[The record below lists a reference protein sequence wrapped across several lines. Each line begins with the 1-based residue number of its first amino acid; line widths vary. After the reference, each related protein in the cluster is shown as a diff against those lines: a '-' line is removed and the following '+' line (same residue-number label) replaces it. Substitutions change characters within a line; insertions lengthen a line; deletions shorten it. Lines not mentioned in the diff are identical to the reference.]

1 MPTELLDEV
10 IRVVLSPCPTSQDE
24 DASPTEDTDHP
35 SAHISL
41 VEKMCELV
49 GIAFD
54 SSGVGSFQRTSGR
67 LREQALDSLGAV
79 VENARTNGKE
89 AETSDVLDVVAL
101 GARDEKW
108 FVRAA
113 AGRVAMD
120 AIRHLKSTEDFTG
133 FSMSRHVSS
142 GVYTVVSIGK
152 RPPASATSFL
162 DEVSASVVVRSRPSI
177 ESAPSGGGC
186 R

>member
-10 IRVVLSPCPTSQDE
+10 IRVVLSPCPASRDE
-24 DASPTEDTDHP
+24 DASPAEDADHP
-35 SAHISL
+35 SAPVSL
-41 VEKMCELV
+41 VKKMCELV

-54 SSGVGSFQRTSGR
+54 SSGIGGYPRTSGR

-79 VENARTNGKE
+79 LEMARKNGEE
-89 AETSDVLDVVAL
+89 AATSAVLDAAAL

-120 AIRHLKSTEDFTG
+120 VIRHLISTDDFVG
-133 FSMSRHVSS
+133 FSTSRHVSS
-142 GVYTVVSIGK
+142 GLYMQ
-152 RPPASATSFL
+152 
-162 DEVSASVVVRSRPSI
+162 
-177 ESAPSGGGC
+177 
-186 R
+186 